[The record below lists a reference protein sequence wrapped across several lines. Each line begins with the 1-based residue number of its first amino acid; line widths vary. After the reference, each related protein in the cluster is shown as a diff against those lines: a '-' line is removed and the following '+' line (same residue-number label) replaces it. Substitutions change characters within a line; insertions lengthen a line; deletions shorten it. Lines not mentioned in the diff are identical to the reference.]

1 MTLMVGKETQPK
13 ERQLLLVVAVAVEQI
28 TTTLAYAAEV

>member
-13 ERQLLLVVAVAVEQI
+13 ETQLLLVVAVAVEQI